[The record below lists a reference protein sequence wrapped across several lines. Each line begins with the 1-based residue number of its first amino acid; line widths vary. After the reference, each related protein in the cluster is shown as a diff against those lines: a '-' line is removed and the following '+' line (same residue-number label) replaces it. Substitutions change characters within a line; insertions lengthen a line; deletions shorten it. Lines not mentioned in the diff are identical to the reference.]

1 MPYQTNG
8 VNFQAPGFN
17 PYQTNGVNYQ
27 VPGFNPYYTPYTFPT
42 NAPQVQPQ
50 QGYSAPTPQ
59 FVPTPIHG
67 WNLPGRCG
75 EAGKVLLPS
84 SYVILVLGST
94 FIFKCWPA
102 TKTLKLVYIISPC
115 YKEGTCLVPTPL
127 VSLTLRQ

>member
-50 QGYSAPTPQ
+50 QGTAMAIPIVTLVADILPT
-59 FVPTPIHG
+59 
-67 WNLPGRCG
+67 C
-75 EAGKVLLPS
+75 
-84 SYVILVLGST
+84 ILV
-94 FIFKCWPA
+94 
-102 TKTLKLVYIISPC
+102 
-115 YKEGTCLVPTPL
+115 
-127 VSLTLRQ
+127 